1 MSKARSVQTT
11 VENQH
16 MFAFLTLLFLIYA
29 GKAQELETS
38 LSAHIPGVSST
49 VVKFFK
55 CTEVDGEWLLHA
67 DYSLLCFSSEW
78 LSYAPGEYSLLLLC

>member
-1 MSKARSVQTT
+1 MSKVKSVQTI

-29 GKAQELETS
+29 GRARELDTS
-38 LSAHIPGVSST
+38 LSAHIPGVSSIF
-49 VVKFFK
+49 VKSFK

-67 DYSLLCFSSEW
+67 KYNLLCVFIQVAV
-78 LSYAPGEYSLLLLC
+78 LRT